1 MYSPGS
7 LLDLHER
14 THRGLAALLDHCR
27 GFTAEELHRELPGF
41 GYPTV
46 QLQLHHVI
54 GAQRYWIGVL
64 QGRIDADE
72 DAPDFPTIEALERFR
87 EQVFAATEAYL
98 RGVSAEELATA
109 RPMMTWG
116 NREKT
121 LAPQH
126 VVLRVLTHVFH
137 HQGQLTAMCRLLG
150 RPCEGLDYPLD

>member
-1 MYSPGS
+1 MHTPAS

-14 THRGLAALLDHCR
+14 THRCLTVLLVHCR
-27 GFTAEELHRELPGF
+27 GFTDGDLHRELPGF
-41 GYPTV
+41 GYPTI

-64 QGRIDADE
+64 QGRIEADE
-72 DAPDFPTIEALERFR
+72 DAPDFPTIETLERFR
-87 EQVFAATEAYL
+87 GQVFAATEAYL
-98 RGVSAEELATA
+98 RGATAAELAAA

-116 NREKT
+116 NREQT

-126 VVLRVLTHVFH
+126 VVLRVLTHVHH
-137 HQGQLTAMCRLLG
+137 HQGQLAAMCRLLG

>member
-1 MYSPGS
+1 MHTSGS

-14 THRGLAALLDHCR
+14 THHCLKVLLDHCR

-41 GYPTV
+41 GYPSV

-54 GAQRYWIGVL
+54 GAQRYWLGVL

-87 EQVFAATEAYL
+87 GQVFAATEAYL
-98 RGVSAEELATA
+98 RGVTAAELAAA

-137 HQGQLTAMCRLLG
+137 HQGQLAAMCRLLG

>member
-14 THRGLAALLDHCR
+14 THCGLAALLDHCR

-137 HQGQLTAMCRLLG
+137 HQGPARRDVPPAGPAL
-150 RPCEGLDYPLD
+150 PGLDYPLN